1 MGISSTPMNCLLKRP
16 IFCFILLVLMISLA
30 FPVCAQGQSPT
41 NPTPKPQRSS
51 RLSGAQMD
59 QQLNPP
65 DLNAPGGLPSSRSR
79 LKNRDDKKKTK
90 PEETKESPPKSDNKK
105 EPPKKEA
112 GKKAEGEKTGE
123 GAHVIQGGGGESGA
137 GAVSPPPAAGG
148 TPGAT
153 PAPPGKRAGAPGIIA
168 PGAVPG
174 SGAAAGGG
182 TVSTLAG
189 TAYAPIYEREVIYG
203 DVPDEGE
210 AISAEGPMA
219 CSEFLQII
227 NMSTNWNIL
236 ATEEAQA
243 MQLQFWV
250 VDKKPKEAL
259 EILKF
264 HDIHYEWNPE
274 TMYLYVMTKNEWL
287 KKQYGTTKSHE
298 FAIKDADVSY
308 IESIISGLLSEQG
321 RMITDQRTSRI
332 YVWDTQDNLDQMIK
346 TVAQLDVPLEKE
358 EFTIRYADLA
368 DIEAVLSS
376 LMSPNG
382 SVVSDPRTAHLF
394 AWDSPSI
401 LAKMKEAVA
410 RLDVPVESRTI
421 DILYVNAEDVV
432 DTVEPLLSER
442 GLIQIDPRYNT
453 VVVTDLPNRVERISE
468 TIKTLDRQLETRTWV
483 IKYADLD
490 FIADQ
495 VESLIP
501 DDMGEIITNEDV
513 HQITIRGLPN
523 RLDEIDKLIKTWD
536 IKRRQVLIE
545 AYIAEVDSDV
555 ERQFSINWSY
565 FGTFGNVPI
574 AIHSGE
580 GMKDIA
586 TASGSGETM
595 SVGQLPYKVP
605 LYGALQLDSAGNI
618 IRPILNNL
626 NGKPMV
632 DSFGGDPL
640 AVTLSYLDKTNKATI
655 LSSPKV
661 VVQDGEEAT
670 FENATRVPY
679 ISATSS
685 NPYYG
690 GSSYNRNTTSNTSYP
705 NYNYYGYY
713 GNSNHVEFIDV
724 GTILSVLPRITEED
738 NVLLDISAEDSTYKD
753 KDVKAYDQTSTVP
766 EKTSRMAETQLR
778 IHSGDTVVLG
788 GLRRDRSD
796 HSVTRT
802 PLLADIPLLGNLFRN
817 PSRTAK
823 KNTLLIFIK
832 TTIVDEYTNPEAE
845 TLAKIEDKITMDA
858 RKADKNLWDRLYN
871 RVKSE
876 IGVSIGE
883 SGYMHSGGKRITLD
897 ALRAKF
903 LASSSKGKKVVI
915 RHHPNAPETVITQV
929 TEAAMEAG
937 LKVDFDDSIP
947 LVPSYGNE
955 PPAPVKIAPAAS
967 LSEEPAE
974 APKEEAAPAPAETG
988 PASSETAPAP
998 ADSEPQ
1004 KEEAAK

>member
-16 IFCFILLVLMISLA
+16 IFCFILLLLMISLA

-51 RLSGAQMD
+51 RLSGAQTS
-59 QQLNPP
+59 QQSNSTGL
-65 DLNAPGGLPSSRSR
+65 GGGGSSSSSRSR
-79 LKNRDDKKKTK
+79 LKNRTDKDSKTTDKKGSQS
-90 PEETKESPPKSDNKK
+90 KESGKK
-105 EPPKKEA
+105 EPDKKEPE
-112 GKKAEGEKTGE
+112 KKEPEKKPADEKKGE
-123 GAHVIQGGGGESGA
+123 GAHVVKGGGGEGGA
-137 GAVSPPPAAGG
+137 GAVTPPTAPGG
-148 TPGAT
+148 TPGAAPT
-153 PAPPGKRAGAPGIIA
+153 PPGKRAGAPGIIA

-189 TAYAPIYEREVIYG
+189 TAYEPIYEREVVYG

-274 TMYLYVMTKNEWL
+274 TKYLYVMTKNEWL
-287 KKQYGTTKSHE
+287 KKQYGTAKSHE

-346 TVAQLDVPLEKE
+346 TVDQLDVPLEKE
-358 EFTIRYADLA
+358 EFTIKYADLA

-394 AWDSPSI
+394 VWDSPSI

-421 DILYVNAEDVV
+421 DILFVNAEDVV

-453 VVVTDLPNRVERISE
+453 VVVTDLPNRVDRISE
-468 TIKTLDRQLETRTWV
+468 TIKTLDRKLETRTWV

-513 HQITIRGLPN
+513 HQITIKGLPN

-536 IKRRQVLIE
+536 IKRKQVLIE

-618 IRPILNNL
+618 IRPILNNI

-661 VVQDGEEAT
+661 VVQDGEEAS

-690 GSSYNRNTTSNTSYP
+690 GSSYYNNQSSTNSNYP

-724 GTILSVLPRITEED
+724 GTILSVLPRITEEN

-817 PSRTAK
+817 PTRTAK

-883 SGYMHSGGKRITLD
+883 SGYIHSGGKRITMD
-897 ALRAKF
+897 ALRVKF
-903 LASSSKGKKVVI
+903 LDPSSKGKKVVI
-915 RHHPNAPETVITQV
+915 RHHPNTPETIITQV

-947 LVPSYGNE
+947 LVPFYGNE
-955 PPAPVKIAPAAS
+955 PPAPLKNAPDAAPA
-967 LSEEPAE
+967 EKPAE
-974 APKEEAAPAPAETG
+974 APKETTLPAP
-988 PASSETAPAP
+988 PETAPAP
-998 ADSEPQ
+998 AGSEPP
-1004 KEEAAK
+1004 KDEATK